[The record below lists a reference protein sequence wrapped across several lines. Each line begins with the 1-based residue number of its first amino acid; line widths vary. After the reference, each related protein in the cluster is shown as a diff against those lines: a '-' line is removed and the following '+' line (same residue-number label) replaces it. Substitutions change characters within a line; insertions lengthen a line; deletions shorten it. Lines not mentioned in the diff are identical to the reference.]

1 MSQELIIGITLVA
14 LVGITIVLMGSLI
27 WHIRS
32 VRRSGPTPGLWRTFG
47 LSLAFCGLFLV
58 SWIAQGIAE
67 WGSYRAEQVAHG
79 ERATLSGYTVEFGQ
93 STLENWQ
100 SEFLQLFSF
109 VVLSALLDP
118 PRQRG
123 IERQRRTDGGKDRQD
138 RQTTRRA
145 GSDQRHPLRKE
156 RTWTRSRCWKKT
168 TRR

>member
-14 LVGITIVLMGSLI
+14 LVGITIVLMGSLV

-47 LSLAFCGLFLV
+47 LSLAFCGLFFV

-67 WGSYRAEQVAHG
+67 WGSYRAEQLAHG
-79 ERATLSGYTVEFGQ
+79 EQATLGGYTVEFGQ

-109 VVLSALLDP
+109 VVLSALLIHRNSAESKDSD
-118 PRQRG
+118 
-123 IERQRRTDGGKDRQD
+123 ERMEEKIDKIAKRLDELDRID
-138 RQTTRRA
+138 TT
-145 GSDQRHPLRKE
+145 H
-156 RTWTRSRCWKKT
+156 
-168 TRR
+168 

>member
-1 MSQELIIGITLVA
+1 MSQELIIGITLAA
-14 LVGITIVLMGSLI
+14 LIGITIVLMGSLV

-79 ERATLSGYTVEFGQ
+79 DRATLSGFTVEFGQ

-109 VVLSALLDP
+109 VVLSALLIHRDSAESKDSD
-118 PRQRG
+118 
-123 IERQRRTDGGKDRQD
+123 ERMEEKIDKIAKRLDEL
-138 RQTTRRA
+138 
-145 GSDQRHPLRKE
+145 DQIKVAH
-156 RTWTRSRCWKKT
+156 
-168 TRR
+168 